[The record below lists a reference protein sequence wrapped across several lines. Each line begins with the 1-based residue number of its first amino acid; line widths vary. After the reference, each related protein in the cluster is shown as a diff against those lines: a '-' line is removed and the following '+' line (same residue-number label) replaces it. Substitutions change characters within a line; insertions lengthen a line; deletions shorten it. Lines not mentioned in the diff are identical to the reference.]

1 MIHRLAAAAAAL
13 ALLLTMAAPVLAG
26 GWAEIVAD
34 PGTEPPVAG
43 EPIELG
49 FTVLQHGRTPAP
61 WETPTVH
68 LRNVG
73 TGATLDVVATNDRS
87 DGHFV
92 ATVSL
97 PDAGYWTWQVTLTDL
112 VTEQPFQALAVR
124 TASGAL
130 PAFDAGATL
139 GAIDRTR
146 REVVDSL
153 YVEVGRLDEALSRER
168 ARTDRLAGDVQ
179 ALTADRDAL
188 AAAVATTDEPGGVPL
203 LALVTLALLAGA
215 AAGGSAAWL
224 VGRPRARLMFDPAPR
239 EADPA

>member
-1 MIHRLAAAAAAL
+1 MIHRFAATAAAL

-34 PGTEPPVAG
+34 PATEPPVAG
-43 EPIELG
+43 EPVELG
-49 FTVLQHGRTPAP
+49 FTVLQHGKTPAP

-68 LRNVG
+68 LRNAA

-92 ATVSL
+92 ATVTL
-97 PDAGYWTWQVTLTDL
+97 PEAGYWTWQVTLKDL
-112 VTEQPFQALAVR
+112 VTEQPFQA
-124 TASGAL
+124 
-130 PAFDAGATL
+130 
-139 GAIDRTR
+139 
-146 REVVDSL
+146 L

-168 ARTDRLAGDVQ
+168 ARTDRLAGDVT

-188 AAAVATTDEPGGVPL
+188 AAAVAATDEPSGVPL
-203 LALVTLALLAGA
+203 MALVTLALLAGA
-215 AAGGSAAWL
+215 VTGGSAAWL
-224 VGRPRARLMFDPAPR
+224 VGRPRARLMFDPVPR